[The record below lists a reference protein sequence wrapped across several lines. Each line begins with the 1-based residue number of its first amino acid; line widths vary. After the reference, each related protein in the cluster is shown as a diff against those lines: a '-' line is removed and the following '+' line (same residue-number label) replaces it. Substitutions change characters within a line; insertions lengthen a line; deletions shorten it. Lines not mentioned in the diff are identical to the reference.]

1 MHEVAETQG
10 RTERIHRYII
20 LVGSGR
26 RDDQRRC
33 ARCPILSEIRVFAD

>member
-10 RTERIHRYII
+10 RTERIHRDII
-20 LVGSGR
+20 LVGSGH

-33 ARCPILSEIRVFAD
+33 ARCRIL